1 MFKIDLVMSK
11 KKLSKLN
18 CYEQQWGS
26 FELTIAE
33 NTLNLSPKEHHIYTA
48 WCITC
53 KKAMAVKA
61 KELLSFERVFGTY
74 EIVTTKSTFDKLFD

>member
-1 MFKIDLVMSK
+1 MFKIDLVMIK
-11 KKLSKLN
+11 NKFSKLN
-18 CYEQQWGS
+18 CHEQKCSS
-26 FELTIAE
+26 FELNIAE

-48 WCITC
+48 RCITC

-61 KELLSFERVFGTY
+61 KELLSFERVFGSY